1 MIALVDEC
9 IELRIEVE
17 VDTDLNNDAT
27 NIRGRQRR
35 RLDGSSKR
43 EEEDT
48 SIFPFVWD
56 SLM

>member
-43 EEEDT
+43 EEGDT